1 VFHVGKLVTSNTYQL
16 YFKLK
21 LKGFEDKR
29 LEKALIENLTFI
41 SRIFDIFFK
50 DLQKQVR
57 KQGEIVLYKIYK
69 EIKLRDNAADPES

>member
-1 VFHVGKLVTSNTYQL
+1 VTSNTYQL

>member
-1 VFHVGKLVTSNTYQL
+1 MTSNTYQL